1 MDVTFDV
8 PILFRQDW
16 DGCLREGPPINA
28 FVRKS
33 PRLVTQ
39 GLKEWTSPAQR
50 RLFFWLFNTNF
61 GNSRTLTPPP
71 SSIKAI
77 SICIYI
83 AMHWICI
90 ILFQPILPL
99 ASWHLWAWPSLASKF
114 IEAEVICKGEER
126 FVSLFPIFRLS
137 SSTKTIMVAKIEG
150 DYELVTEKVDR
161 KK

>member
-1 MDVTFDV
+1 MEVTFEV

-83 AMHWICI
+83 AMHSDCI
-90 ILFQPILPL
+90 YIFLFQPILPL
-99 ASWHLWAWPSLASKF
+99 ARRHQQHLRAWPSLASKF

-137 SSTKTIMVAKIEG
+137 SST
-150 DYELVTEKVDR
+150 
-161 KK
+161 